1 MLVRAQQGDTV
12 DELCW
17 RHLGRTAGLVEI
29 VYELNPGLADR
40 GLILPSGLE
49 VKLPDQPANK
59 PTAPLLELWD

>member
-17 RHLGRTAGLVEI
+17 RHLGRTAGLVEV

-40 GLILPSGLE
+40 GLILPNGIE
-49 VKLPDQPANK
+49 VQLPDQPANK